1 MLTKINSQELLT
13 GKEAREKYAGKYFMY
28 HSKDIEDEHY
38 GQYHR
43 DTSLITV
50 LFTADK
56 KVEFMQLPPEVRRG
70 RGISAG
76 NHAEAEVQIGAIV
89 YG

>member
-1 MLTKINSQELLT
+1 MLTKVNNQEMLT

-28 HSKDIEDEHY
+28 HSKDIEDECY
-38 GQYHR
+38 NLYHR
-43 DTSLITV
+43 DTSFITV

-70 RGISAG
+70 HGISAG
-76 NHAEAEVQIGAIV
+76 NRTESEIQVGAIV

>member
-1 MLTKINSQELLT
+1 MLTKINIQELIT

-28 HSKDIEDEHY
+28 HSKDIEEERY
-38 GQYHR
+38 SLYHR

-70 RGISAG
+70 HGISAG
-76 NHAEAEVQIGAIV
+76 NRTESEVQIGAIV